1 MIPKQ
6 DGRESKKHPSATSK
20 SWERHVPFD
29 FTGYTVHI
37 EITERSNDG
46 EITHYRFIRS
56 QCVSSLHL
64 LQSYFIYT
72 FMKRDSLEAAQLDN

>member
-1 MIPKQ
+1 MHAVMIPKQ

-46 EITHYRFIRS
+46 EITRIIGSFAHNASPASICSNPTSYTRS
-56 QCVSSLHL
+56 
-64 LQSYFIYT
+64 
-72 FMKRDSLEAAQLDN
+72 